1 MAYNTKK
8 GSQHSG
14 DIQYEGDPND
24 TQIDFENDTVALK
37 TNGTQ
42 RFVVTGSA
50 ITGSTY
56 RFVFKPEELPDAFR
70 ITVGGTSNSD
80 NIFRIDTDSG
90 YFHTTTG
97 YKWRFGS
104 DTAAPT
110 HTISVTGDIS
120 GSSTLQAVGAA
131 TFGSH
136 LVTSGNVGVGVSTAD
151 THIHA
156 NRATTTA
163 GQAPAITLSRDDATI
178 TGADTLGR
186 IYFAGT
192 EDGGSNWLR
201 GASIAAKAGGAWAG
215 GDIPTT
221 LAISTCP
228 DGSDTLTTALLVG
241 SDQSLSGSGALH
253 VDGATTIG
261 NTFAATGSIVAGTT
275 VTAGSG
281 LIGNTLDIGGS
292 DLVVTAAGNLSGSGT
307 LQAVGTTRLGSLL
320 IVSGAALLGA
330 GAIITGNTSGSGTLY
345 NAGAATFS
353 STVSSTGS
361 ISSSASLIGNV
372 LNIGQSDYLVTS
384 AGNASGSGTL
394 QVVGATILGST
405 LTVSGALTGSQ
416 GKFDL
421 STGNVIFSG
430 SIYGDGSQ
438 LTGID
443 SVSGSSRHYS
453 STGLETSGFL
463 KASGSVT
470 LPGIL
475 RLSGSIYNAGPS
487 KFRSTVDVS
496 GSVTAG
502 SVVAGVLSGSAL
514 TGSRGKFDLSTGNV
528 IFSGSIYGD
537 GSQLTGIDSVSGSSR
552 HYSSTG
558 LETSGFLKASGSVT
572 LPGILRLSG
581 SIYNAGP
588 SKFRSTVDVSG
599 SVTAVGLYSTDLI
612 SGSLGIHVDAPA
624 TFGGS
629 VSATGSVS
637 TTAGISASA
646 DLQIVGSG
654 TFSHDVA
661 ISGNL
666 GIGVS
671 KPIYDLHING
681 AGVTIATIDGGSSSD
696 AYLKMAT
703 AGTEKAYLKLGSGGN
718 LILAQDA
725 TGGDLQLKA
734 KPGGVSTTY
743 INLDGGNSN
752 ITASV
757 DIHAQG
763 AMHHSGAHYRK
774 YISKS
779 TDYTLTN
786 ADNIVYIGHS
796 TNNLTASLPDAETVS
811 GIVYTIKNSNEA
823 LVVIKPNGS
832 QTIDGRTSLTGSIG
846 MAWTLAAQDDIWQ
859 ILSSYSSSV

>member
-56 RFVFKPEELPDAFR
+56 RFVFKPEELADAFR
-70 ITVGGTSNSD
+70 ITVGSTNNSD

-470 LPGIL
+470 LPG
-475 RLSGSIYNAGPS
+475 
-487 KFRSTVDVS
+487 T
-496 GSVTAG
+496 
-502 SVVAGVLSGSAL
+502 
-514 TGSRGKFDLSTGNV
+514 
-528 IFSGSIYGD
+528 
-537 GSQLTGIDSVSGSSR
+537 
-552 HYSSTG
+552 
-558 LETSGFLKASGSVT
+558 
-572 LPGILRLSG
+572 LRLSG